1 MTFSSKRGPGA
12 IPQIYVVPVTVDG
25 AGAVTTYPAIYLW
38 NQPSTER
45 NHTPAWDEFQIIF

>member
-1 MTFSSKRGPGA
+1 
-12 IPQIYVVPVTVDG
+12 VVPVTVDG
-25 AGAVTTYPAIYLW
+25 SGTITTFPAIYLW